1 VTFVIAHATT
11 LPTASIEFRIGRL
24 HRYPGYVES
33 VQVRS
38 LGGNERELSFEAGT
52 LREGPVDPETGLP
65 SVECTYM
72 ARLQTRV
79 TEGPATAAGH
89 GRCLPWA
96 LLAIGAAGHGRC
108 WPWAL
113 LAMGAAVH
121 CSTSCRKV
129 RRWWHSQQAVVAGA
143 ERSLTFRCET
153 GLCVT
158 VRRSSRESAR
168 PF

>member
-108 WPWAL
+108 SPL
-113 LAMGAAVH
+113 QHELPQG
-121 CSTSCRKV
+121 S
-129 RRWWHSQQAVVAGA
+129 AVVAFAAGCSRGRRA
-143 ERSLTFRCET
+143 LFDVPLRDGSLRNCPQIQQRV
-153 GLCVT
+153 CST
-158 VRRSSRESAR
+158 VLTAHLRA
-168 PF
+168 PLA